1 MRWKLESMSRIKKD
15 TLLLLLPLLII
26 SLLINPNKQNYLNF
40 SEETNGIKISEDVV
54 VERINFYLFSTYS
67 VQALPYEHGSVH
79 LMFMGRFFQ
88 ISKRKYDHLSWQEF
102 FN

>member
-26 SLLINPNKQNYLNF
+26 SLLFNPNKQVYLNF

-67 VQALPYEHGSVH
+67 VQALPYEH
-79 LMFMGRFFQ
+79 
-88 ISKRKYDHLSWQEF
+88 
-102 FN
+102 